1 MNKILL
7 LFIGLTA
14 SVIAQGQTATV
25 QLNPVK
31 KTTEN
36 KLNRVNLGAFA
47 DATLEDFKSFSKLGF
62 IYATPLGDGQSQIY
76 IGDYESSAI
85 AEAATKQVKAKG
97 YSDARAMAEKIV
109 PQKAN
114 YIQLVAKKNG
124 EPINWS
130 AFAKAGKIYVIPSEK
145 EVKIVSAGFAND
157 SIAALAL
164 AFLQKNG
171 FKGAFLKTI
180 AQNLLHKVG
189 SFETGGT
196 LLLNESIKFVEE
208 EKKITPPP
216 TEPIPAAPPAID
228 YYAGRFSNTQLKA
241 ALTDM
246 ELYKG
251 KIDDTN
257 DSRLESI
264 FTKAKEKNRILAKYV
279 ILAQAMKPANEKFS
293 DLQKAINSVNNNPA
307 LAEQTLKK
315 STLPIAKAY
324 RAYILFTKD
333 GGDVSEVNKLMNQA
347 IQDAF
352 KSVKENPFTFDPTAT
367 YSYQNLGQLILHL
380 RYIQGV
386 AKDEP
391 LAPTWLFTEHPKE
404 AAAAFS
410 HGKNYKI
417 VASDEFLNTFEELK
431 MVMSMAQDLNPAWKP
446 DDKQEAQNA
455 QFRTQM
461 YYLPTSVD
469 IKTKEEL
476 KDWNKALWK
485 GLEEWAKK
493 DDANVPVYQAF
504 KATYYRSLQRF
515 ENYFLSKKIKQEDA
529 TALSI
534 NILRQSIGKSL
545 EKYVY
550 LPSNSK

>member
-1 MNKILL
+1 
-7 LFIGLTA
+7 
-14 SVIAQGQTATV
+14 
-25 QLNPVK
+25 
-31 KTTEN
+31 
-36 KLNRVNLGAFA
+36 
-47 DATLEDFKSFSKLGF
+47 
-62 IYATPLGDGQSQIY
+62 
-76 IGDYESSAI
+76 
-85 AEAATKQVKAKG
+85 
-97 YSDARAMAEKIV
+97 
-109 PQKAN
+109 
-114 YIQLVAKKNG
+114 
-124 EPINWS
+124 
-130 AFAKAGKIYVIPSEK
+130 
-145 EVKIVSAGFAND
+145 
-157 SIAALAL
+157 
-164 AFLQKNG
+164 
-171 FKGAFLKTI
+171 
-180 AQNLLHKVG
+180 
-189 SFETGGT
+189 
-196 LLLNESIKFVEE
+196 VEE

-216 TEPIPAAPPAID
+216 TEPIPTAAPAID

-333 GGDVSEVNKLMNQA
+333 GGDVSDVNKLMNQA

-367 YSYQNLGQLILHL
+367 YSYQNLGQLLLHL

-485 GLEEWAKK
+485 GLEEWVKK
-493 DDANVPVYQAF
+493 DDANMPVYQAF

-515 ENYFLSKKIKQEDA
+515 ESYFLSKKIKQEDA
-529 TALSI
+529 TVLSL
-534 NILRQSIGKSL
+534 NILKQSIGKSL

>member
-1 MNKILL
+1 
-7 LFIGLTA
+7 
-14 SVIAQGQTATV
+14 
-25 QLNPVK
+25 
-31 KTTEN
+31 
-36 KLNRVNLGAFA
+36 
-47 DATLEDFKSFSKLGF
+47 
-62 IYATPLGDGQSQIY
+62 
-76 IGDYESSAI
+76 
-85 AEAATKQVKAKG
+85 
-97 YSDARAMAEKIV
+97 MAEKIV

-114 YIQLVAKKNG
+114 YIQLIAKKNG

-216 TEPIPAAPPAID
+216 TEPIPTAAPAID

-333 GGDVSEVNKLMNQA
+333 GGDVSDVNKLMNQA

-367 YSYQNLGQLILHL
+367 YSYQNLGQLLLHL

-455 QFRTQM
+455 QFRTKM

-485 GLEEWAKK
+485 GLEEWVKK
-493 DDANVPVYQAF
+493 DDANMPVYQAF

-515 ENYFLSKKIKQEDA
+515 ESYFLSKKIKQEDA
-529 TALSI
+529 TVLSL
-534 NILRQSIGKSL
+534 NILKQSIGKSL